1 MTMQNKRS
9 MIDARWQQLQP
20 GWGSDHSSERRVLY
34 EILQDGEE
42 IEALVSCTWG
52 PGSFFREG
60 ANRMDRMRQNK
71 GVALVTGER
80 LIMLKGAAFGPA
92 PCTEMPLEAITPVE
106 YDAGTDE
113 ITVTGL
119 SLSNWMGNNDGGG
132 VNKIVAVRDGQA
144 QSFAARVGEIKANPP
159 PAAFG
164 AVPAPVEPNFAD
176 APAAAATPSF
186 GGMSKAQRIDAQW
199 RERSTMWGR
208 NEPGPLERIIGWLVS
223 SFTGEKTDV
232 YPGERR
238 MLHEILEEDEN
249 IDYWMGGRWGDASD
263 FDTMAQAAGRAAV
276 GVALRAALDGPVG
289 GMQRLQLDVHDGVVV
304 ATDRRVLMLNS
315 GVVSNQVV
323 EIPYEG
329 LRVIYNEGIMTAGV
343 KLSGST
349 GEDYAFYWDHNAKAK
364 LRARSR
370 PLYNAIG
377 RHATAAPEE
386 AEA

>member
-1 MTMQNKRS
+1 MAMQNKRS

-20 GWGSDHSSERRVLY
+20 GWGSDHSSERRALY

-52 PGSFFREG
+52 PASFFREG
-60 ANRMDRMRQNK
+60 AGRIDRMRRIK
-71 GVALVTGER
+71 GVALATGER
-80 LIMLKGAAFGPA
+80 LVMLKSSSLGPPA
-92 PCTEMPLEAITPVE
+92 ITEMPLETIIAVDYDGATDGAAI
-106 YDAGTDE
+106 
-113 ITVTGL
+113 TGL
-119 SLSNWMGNNDGGG
+119 SLSGWAGSDDAQG
-132 VNKIVAVRDGQA
+132 VNRIAEVRDGQA
-144 QSFAARVGEIKANPP
+144 RVFADRVREIKANPP

-164 AVPAPVEPNFAD
+164 AVPAPGEPNFAS
-176 APAAAATPSF
+176 APAAAATPNLA
-186 GGMSKAQRIDAQW
+186 GMSKVQRIDAQW

-208 NEPGPLERIIGWLVS
+208 NEPGPLERIVASLTS
-223 SFTGEKTDV
+223 SFTGEKIDV

-276 GVALRAALDGPVG
+276 GVALHAALEGPVG
-289 GMQRLQLDVHDGVVV
+289 GTQRFQPDVHNGVVV

-323 EIPYEG
+323 DIPYEG
-329 LRVIYNEGIMTAGV
+329 LRVAYNEGIITAGV

-349 GEDYAFYWDHNAKAK
+349 DEDYAFYWDHNAKAK

-370 PLYNAIG
+370 PLYNAI
-377 RHATAAPEE
+377 RRRTTAAPEE